1 MAEANKYYPKQM
13 NGAVISA
20 FGQARDDEYNDANTI
35 EKYLY
40 QLSIETAN
48 ETELE
53 NIGKL
58 IGYPRPLVPEGFVT
72 ENLFLFGDL
81 PIKQDM
87 FTGFADLNG
96 VNGGELSSLEK
107 SESSFMSLG
116 MYRKFLT
123 YIAIIKRYGITIY
136 AIDKIA
142 SIFGITY
149 ELSWSANGDINLNF
163 TQTLGYKNLWILTQL
178 FYRFA
183 TAPQVIITSVS

>member
-35 EKYLY
+35 EQYLY